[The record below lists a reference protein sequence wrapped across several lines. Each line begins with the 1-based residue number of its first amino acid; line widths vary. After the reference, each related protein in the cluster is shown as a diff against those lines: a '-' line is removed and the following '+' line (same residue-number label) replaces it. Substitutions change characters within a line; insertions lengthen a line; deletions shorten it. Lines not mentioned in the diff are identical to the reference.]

1 MKKVLHIIISIVYI
15 IWGIGAPL
23 TLIKSLASLDLASL
37 ASIGTLI
44 SVATGL
50 VMLFAGIF
58 GLLRIKPLKRRL
70 LGIFIFVL
78 ALAGGVGMHSRQD
91 GRCTESCRES
101 EYRTQAYTSLFVLY
115 PLYRETSPVSTVSN
129 KKVPPSPK
137 GKRYFALT
145 RRCKPKP

>member
-23 TLIKSLASLDLASL
+23 TLIKSLATLDLASL
-37 ASIGTLI
+37 TSIGTLI

-70 LGIFIFVL
+70 LGVLIFVL
-78 ALAGGVGMHSRQD
+78 ALAGVVTSVVGGGFSW
-91 GRCTESCRES
+91 
-101 EYRTQAYTSLFVLY
+101 QALLQ
-115 PLYRETSPVSTVSN
+115 
-129 KKVPPSPK
+129 
-137 GKRYFALT
+137 ALMAWAYIVW
-145 RRCKPKP
+145 